1 MKRGILALA
10 VLAVLAAAAQA
21 GPRDDVV
28 NELVKCTDIVD
39 SAERLACFDR
49 GTPALRAVAGASA
62 AVQAADEAAAQ
73 AEPPKATALA
83 EPPPVAPPPVA
94 PPPVAPQAPQEV
106 APSQEG
112 GSWLSGLNP
121 FGGIGSVPKPT
132 ARQMAYQPIGQEILP
147 ITIGVKE
154 FYVPSGGAFM
164 VTLANGQVWRA
175 VHGYPSPPKFR
186 EGKTN
191 MVVIDHAMLGGNNL
205 SVYGNSVLYKVE
217 RVQ

>member
-1 MKRGILALA
+1 MKFGILALA
-10 VLAVLAAAAQA
+10 FLAILPAAAQA

-28 NELVKCTDIVD
+28 DELVKCTDIAD

-49 GTPALRAVAGASA
+49 STPALRAVAGASA
-62 AVQAADEAAAQ
+62 AAHAADEAAAQ

-83 EPPPVAPPPVA
+83 EPPPVAPPPPAEPASA
-94 PPPVAPQAPQEV
+94 P

-121 FGGIGSVPKPT
+121 FNGIGSVPKPT

-147 ITIGVKE
+147 VTIGVKE

-191 MVVIDHAMLGGNNL
+191 LVTVDHAMLGGNNL
-205 SVYGNSVLYKVE
+205 SLYGNSVLYKVE

>member
-1 MKRGILALA
+1 MKFGVLALA
-10 VLAVLAAAAQA
+10 VLVVIPAAVQA

-28 NELVKCTDIVD
+28 NELVKCTDIAD

-62 AVQAADEAAAQ
+62 AVHAADEAAAQ

-83 EPPPVAPPPVA
+83 EPPPVAPPPPPAEPA
-94 PPPVAPQAPQEV
+94 PAP
-106 APSQEG
+106 APSQES

-121 FGGIGSVPKPT
+121 FDGIGSVPKPT

-191 MVVIDHAMLGGNNL
+191 IVVIDHAMLGGNNL
-205 SVYGNSVLYKVE
+205 SLYGNSVLYKVE

>member
-1 MKRGILALA
+1 MKTGVLALA
-10 VLAVLAAAAQA
+10 VLAVIPFVAQA

-28 NELVKCTDIVD
+28 DELVKCTDIADNV
-39 SAERLACFDR
+39 ERLACFDR
-49 GTPALRAVAGASA
+49 GTPALRAAAGANSA
-62 AVQAADEAAAQ
+62 AQAADEAAAQ
-73 AEPPKATALA
+73 AEPPKAAALA
-83 EPPPVAPPPVA
+83 APPAVA
-94 PPPVAPQAPQEV
+94 AQPAPEPAP
-106 APSQEG
+106 APAPAEAG

-121 FGGIGSVPKPT
+121 FDGIGSIPKPT

-186 EGKTN
+186 DGKTN
-191 MVVIDHAMLGGNNL
+191 LVTIDHAMLGGHNL
-205 SVYGNSVLYKVE
+205 SLYGNSVLYKVE